1 MANATGK
8 PNRAK
13 AAEWANQLK
22 WALENYEDLGRG
34 IQRGLALRKIAVSVV
49 EDALDKTSENRWD
62 AIHEIGNRL
71 DGKPAQAVTVAGD
84 DEGGPVRHALE
95 VLFVEAASQ
104 ISGETQRPL

>member
-34 IQRGLALRKIAVSVV
+34 IARGLALRKIAVSVV

-62 AIHEIGNRL
+62 AIQEIGNRL
-71 DGKPAQAVTVAGD
+71 DGKPAQAVTVGGEGEDGSILISQVKRLIVHANAD
-84 DEGGPVRHALE
+84 DPNCPR
-95 VLFVEAASQ
+95 
-104 ISGETQRPL
+104 I